1 MTYTPT
7 SWSLRSHTLD
17 NADHTLIMGV
27 VNVTTD
33 SFSDGAA
40 FVSDGEAVDHD
51 AAVRH
56 GLRLWE
62 AGADIIDVGGE
73 STRPG
78 SGSVPEEVE
87 WERAVPVVA
96 GLAAAGV
103 VVSIDTSKPRVAE
116 AAIAAGAEAV
126 NDVTALR
133 NAEMAALCARLGVGV
148 VLMHMQGAP
157 ATMQDDPRYGDVASE
172 VGEELAA
179 RAAAARKAGIERTK
193 ICIDPGIGFGKTFED
208 NLELLDR
215 LDELAASSG
224 YPVMVGTSRKGFLGR
239 ILDDADRPAAAA
251 DRDPATAATVALAIA
266 KGAFM
271 VRVHNVAASLQSAR
285 AADAIVRRG
294 TS

>member
-1 MTYTPT
+1 VTFTPST
-7 SWSLRSHTLD
+7 WTLRSHALD

-27 VNVTTD
+27 VNVTPD
-33 SFSDGAA
+33 SFSDRAA
-40 FVSDGEAVDHD
+40 FVAESGAVDHD

-62 AGADIIDVGGE
+62 QGADIIDVGGE

-78 SGSVPEEVE
+78 SSAVPEEVE
-87 WERAVPVVA
+87 WQRAVPVVA
-96 GLAAAGV
+96 GLAAAGAI
-103 VVSIDTSKPRVAE
+103 VSIDTSKPRVAQ

-126 NDVTALR
+126 NDITALR
-133 NAEMAALCARLGVGV
+133 DGDMAALCADAGVGV
-148 VLMHMQGAP
+148 VLMHMQGTP
-157 ATMQDDPRYGDVASE
+157 TTMQDDPSYGDVLAE

-179 RAAAARKAGIERTK
+179 RAAAARKAGVDQAK
-193 ICIDPGIGFGKTFED
+193 ICIDPGIGFGKTFAH

-215 LDELAASSG
+215 LDELAAASG

-239 ILDDADRPAAAA
+239 ILEDAEHPAVEA

-266 KGAFM
+266 KGAVM

-285 AADAIVRRG
+285 AADAIVRQGR
-294 TS
+294 S